1 MASGVSHSGMHAGA
15 RRWLLGRVRSL
26 RCYGR
31 HWQQRSGDAFTR
43 AYARSVSHRAPL
55 LYLAVIFNAL
65 LVAWAFRARAP
76 VAMLLVVPG
85 IVALAANRA
94 LYWMPARVAA
104 RPVERLRNDIT
115 SMHRLGG
122 WGALVFVAWSL
133 GLYPYGDA
141 GLRELLHFVIA
152 VTMFAAV
159 LGMAHAP
166 ETAIRLALA
175 FTVPWSLFVLATG
188 HPDAAAI
195 SLAQVFVTAILL
207 TMTQVQH
214 RDFVRLEL
222 SRQLLQRREQQ
233 AAELASAHYRQATV
247 DHLTGG
253 RNRRAILACLE
264 EHLTAPDDAN
274 RPWLAL
280 FDLDGFKHVNDTY
293 GHAAGDHVLSAV
305 NQRIGQIAG
314 VSAHGRLGGDEF
326 AILFDGSFTADAVLA
341 AARVLSQAI
350 REPIAFNGATLR
362 LCGSIGLHRVQGAA
376 ASTCLE
382 RADAAL
388 YKAKNLGDGAIVAF
402 GPEDEVALQQRSTAM
417 RQFNDCALEERLR
430 LLYQPIFDCRDN
442 RIVGME
448 ALARWSPDGV
458 EWQSPG
464 EFLATAEATGRTG
477 ELTRLVLARTLAECR
492 PWETG
497 LEVSINLAARDVVR
511 EGLAET
517 IAEIVAEAGASPSMV
532 MLEVTERALQLDPKR
547 AATQLL
553 AFREQGFRIA
563 LDDFGAGWSSL
574 SQLRDLPLDRIK
586 LDRELVGALATD
598 PGARA
603 VTGMIVALAWQLGIG
618 CSIEGV
624 ESAAQAEAARA
635 LGIHLMQGYHFG
647 RPEPAHVALRV
658 YAGQDAEKLAA
669 ASAVRIG

>member
-1 MASGVSHSGMHAGA
+1 M
-15 RRWLLGRVRSL
+15 
-26 RCYGR
+26 RCFGR
-31 HWQQRSGDAFTR
+31 HWQQRRGDAFTE
-43 AYARSVSHRAPL
+43 AYAQSVSHRAPL
-55 LYLAVIFNAL
+55 LYLVVIFNAL
-65 LVAWAFRARAP
+65 LVDWCFLHAAPLALLLVAPVIVLMAASRAR
-76 VAMLLVVPG
+76 
-85 IVALAANRA
+85 
-94 LYWMPARVAA
+94 YWLPSRVAR
-104 RPVERLRNDIT
+104 RPVEQLRIDIQA
-115 SMHRLGG
+115 MQRLGG
-122 WGALVFVAWSL
+122 WAALVFVAWSL
-133 GLYPYGDA
+133 GLYPYGDP
-141 GLRELLHFVIA
+141 GQRELLHFVIA
-152 VTMFAAV
+152 VTMFAAI

-166 ETAIRLALA
+166 QTALRLGLA
-175 FTVPWSLFVLATG
+175 FTLPWSLFVLATG
-188 HPDAAAI
+188 HPDAVAMA
-195 SLAQVFVTAILL
+195 LAQVFVTAVLL
-207 TMTQVQH
+207 TMTHIQH

-222 SRQLLQRREQQ
+222 SRQLLARRERQT
-233 AAELASAHYRQATV
+233 AELASAHYRQATV

-264 EHLTAPDDAN
+264 EHLTGPDDAM

-293 GHAAGDHVLSAV
+293 GHAAGDHVLSTV
-305 NQRIGQIAG
+305 NLRIGSVPG

-326 AILFDGSFTADAVLA
+326 AILFDGSFDTETVMV
-341 AARVLSQAI
+341 AARALSAAI

-362 LCGSIGLHRVQGAA
+362 LCGSIGLHRVKGTT

-388 YKAKNLGDGAIVAF
+388 YKAKELGDGAIVLF
-402 GPEDEVALQQRSTAM
+402 GEEDEVALQRRITVM
-417 RQFNDCALEERLR
+417 RQFNDCALGERLR
-430 LLYQPIFDCRDN
+430 LLYQPIYDCRTS
-442 RIVGME
+442 RVVGME

-458 EWQSPG
+458 EWQAPG
-464 EFLATAEATGRTG
+464 EFLAIADATGRTG

-511 EGLAET
+511 EGFAET
-517 IAEIVAEAGASPSMV
+517 IAQIVIEAGASPASV
-532 MLEVTERALQLDPKR
+532 MLEVTERALQLDPRR
-547 AATQLL
+547 AAAQLI
-553 AFREQGFRIA
+553 AFREKGFRIA

-586 LDRELVGALATD
+586 LDRELAAALSTD

-624 ESAAQAEAARA
+624 ETEAQAAAARA

-647 RPEPAHVALRV
+647 RPELAAEALRV
-658 YAGQDAEKLAA
+658 YAQ
-669 ASAVRIG
+669 AVA

>member
-1 MASGVSHSGMHAGA
+1 MASGGTSPGLRGGA
-15 RRWLLGRVRSL
+15 RRWLRSRVRSL

-31 HWQQRSGDAFTR
+31 HWQQRGGDAFTI

-55 LYLAVIFNAL
+55 LYLAVIFNVL
-65 LVAWAFRARAP
+65 LVAWTFRARAP
-76 VAMLLVVPG
+76 LAMLLVAPVIVVLAASRALHWLPDRVATRPVDQLRHD
-85 IVALAANRA
+85 IVA
-94 LYWMPARVAA
+94 MQ
-104 RPVERLRNDIT
+104 
-115 SMHRLGG
+115 RLGG
-122 WGALVFVAWSL
+122 WGALIFVAWSL
-133 GLYPYGDA
+133 GLYPYGDP
-141 GLRELLHFVIA
+141 GQRELLHFVIA
-152 VTMFAAV
+152 VTMFAAI

-166 ETAIRLALA
+166 ETAVRLALA
-175 FTVPWSLFVLATG
+175 FTLPWSMFVLATG
-188 HPDAAAI
+188 HADAVAI

-222 SRQLLQRREQQ
+222 SRQLLARRERQT
-233 AAELASAHYRQATV
+233 AELASAHYRQATV

-253 RNRRAILACLE
+253 RNRRAILNGLE
-264 EHLTAPDDAN
+264 EHLAGPDDGM

-293 GHAAGDHVLSAV
+293 GHAAGDHVLRAV
-305 NQRIGQIAG
+305 NGRIGAMPG

-326 AILFDGSFTADAVLA
+326 AILFDGAFDREAVLA
-341 AARVLSQAI
+341 AARALSAAI
-350 REPIAFNGATLR
+350 REPILYNGATLR
-362 LCGSIGLHRVQGAA
+362 LFGSIGLHRAQGAS

-388 YKAKNLGDGAIVAF
+388 YKAKEQGDGAIVAF
-402 GPEDEVALQQRSTAM
+402 GEADEVALQHRITVM
-417 RQFNDCALEERLR
+417 RQFNACALEDRLR
-430 LLYQPIFDCRDN
+430 LLYQPIFDCREN
-442 RIVGME
+442 RVVSIE
-448 ALARWSPDGV
+448 ALARWSPDGI
-458 EWQSPG
+458 EWQAPG
-464 EFLATAEATGRTG
+464 EFLAIADATGRTG

-492 PWETG
+492 PWLTG

-511 EGLAET
+511 EGMAET
-517 IAEIVAEAGASPSMV
+517 MAAIVADAGASPSSV
-532 MLEVTERALQLDPKR
+532 MLEVTERALQHDPKR
-547 AATQLL
+547 ATAQLL

-624 ESAAQAEAARA
+624 ESEAQAEAARA

-647 RPEPAHVALRV
+647 RPEPAAEALRV
-658 YAGQDAEKLAA
+658 YAQGPA
-669 ASAVRIG
+669 ASAVGIG

>member
-1 MASGVSHSGMHAGA
+1 MCASAW
-15 RRWLLGRVRSL
+15 RWLRGSVRSV

-31 HWQQRSGDAFTR
+31 HWQQRSGDSFTI

-65 LVAWAFRARAP
+65 LVAWAFSARAP
-76 VAMLLVVPG
+76 LPLLLVAPG
-85 IVALAANRA
+85 IVGMAASRA
-94 LYWMPARVAA
+94 LYWLPARVAT
-104 RPVERLRNDIT
+104 RSVERLRTDIT
-115 SMHRLGG
+115 AMQRLGG

-133 GLYPYGDA
+133 GLYPYGDT
-141 GLRELLHFVIA
+141 GQRELLHFVMA
-152 VTMFAAV
+152 VTMFAAI

-175 FTVPWSLFVLATG
+175 FTLPWSLFVLATG
-188 HPDAAAI
+188 HSDALAM

-222 SRQLLQRREQQ
+222 SRQLLSRRERQT
-233 AAELASAHYRQATV
+233 AELASAHYQQATV

-253 RNRRAILACLE
+253 RNRRAILECLE
-264 EHLTAPDDAN
+264 EHLSGPEDTVQ
-274 RPWLAL
+274 PWLAL
-280 FDLDGFKHVNDTY
+280 FDLDGFKHINDTY
-293 GHAAGDHVLSAV
+293 GHAAGDHVLRAV

-314 VSAHGRLGGDEF
+314 VTAHGRLGGDEF
-326 AILFDGSFTADAVLA
+326 AILFDGAFDTDTVTA
-341 AARVLSQAI
+341 AARALSTTI
-350 REPIAFNGATLR
+350 RAPIPFNGATLR
-362 LCGSIGLHRVQGAA
+362 LCGSIGLYRVQGST
-376 ASTCLE
+376 ASACLE

-388 YKAKNLGDGAIVAF
+388 YKAKELGDGAIVAF
-402 GPEDEVALQQRSTAM
+402 GAEDEIALQRRITVM
-417 RQFNDCALEERLR
+417 RQFNDCALGERLR
-430 LLYQPIFDCRDN
+430 LLYQPIFDCRDGKV
-442 RIVGME
+442 VGME

-458 EWQSPG
+458 EWQAPG
-464 EFLATAEATGRTG
+464 EFLAIADATGRTG

-492 PWETG
+492 PMETG

-511 EGLAET
+511 EGLAEA
-517 IAEIVAEAGASPSMV
+517 IAGIVTEAGASPSSV

-547 AATQLL
+547 AAAQLIAL
-553 AFREQGFRIA
+553 REQGFRIA

-586 LDRELVGALATD
+586 LDRQLVGALATD

-624 ESAAQAEAARA
+624 ESEAQANAARA

-647 RPEPAHVALRV
+647 RPEPAAEVLRV
-658 YAGQDAEKLAA
+658 YAGLAPG
-669 ASAVRIG
+669 SAVGIG

>member
-1 MASGVSHSGMHAGA
+1 MASGGSFPGVREAA
-15 RRWLLGRVRSL
+15 RRWLRGSRRRLA
-26 RCYGR
+26 CYGR
-31 HWQQRSGDAFTR
+31 HWQQRPGDAFTQ
-43 AYARSVSHRAPL
+43 AYALSVSHRAPL
-55 LYLAVIFNAL
+55 LYLVVLFNTL
-65 LVAWAFRARAP
+65 LVAACFLGRAP
-76 VAMLLVVPG
+76 LALVLVAPV
-85 IVALAANRA
+85 IAAVAAQRG
-94 LYWMPARVAA
+94 LYWMPGRVSR
-104 RPVERLRNDIT
+104 RPVERLRRDLQA
-115 SMHRLGG
+115 MQRLGG
-122 WGALVFVAWSL
+122 WAALVFVSWSL
-133 GLYPYGDA
+133 GLYPYGSP
-141 GLRELLHFVIA
+141 GQRELLHFVMA
-152 VTMFAAV
+152 VTMFSAV
-159 LGMAHAP
+159 LGMANAP
-166 ETAIRLALA
+166 QTALRLGLA
-175 FTVPWSLFVLATG
+175 FTVPWSMFLLASHHANAVGIALT
-188 HPDAAAI
+188 
-195 SLAQVFVTAILL
+195 QVFVTVILL
-207 TMTQVQH
+207 AMTQIQH

-222 SRQLLQRREQQ
+222 SRQLLVRRERQT
-233 AAELASAHYRQATV
+233 AELASAHYRQATV

-264 EHLTAPDDAN
+264 EHLSGPDDDT

-305 NQRIGQIAG
+305 NQRIGQIDG

-326 AILFDGSFTADAVLA
+326 AILFDGAFDRAAVTA
-341 AARVLSQAI
+341 AARALSQSI
-350 REPIAFNGATLR
+350 REPILFNGATLR
-362 LCGSIGLHRVQGAA
+362 LCGSIGLHRAHGST
-376 ASTCLE
+376 ASICLE

-388 YKAKNLGDGAIVAF
+388 YKAKELGDGAIVAF
-402 GPEDEVALQQRSTAM
+402 GAEDEVALQRRIKVM
-417 RQFNDCALEERLR
+417 RQFNDCALEDRLR
-430 LLYQPIFDCRDN
+430 LLYQPIVDCRDGK
-442 RIVGME
+442 IVGME
-448 ALARWSPDGV
+448 ALARWSPDGI
-458 EWQSPG
+458 EWQTPG
-464 EFLATAEATGRTG
+464 EFLAIADATGRTG

-517 IAEIVAEAGASPSMV
+517 IAGIVTEAGASPSSV

-547 AATQLL
+547 AAAQLL

-586 LDRELVGALATD
+586 LDRELVSALATD

-624 ESAAQAEAARA
+624 ESEAQANAARA

-647 RPEPAHVALRV
+647 RPEPAEAAMRV
-658 YAGQDAEKLAA
+658 YAAPFA

>member
-1 MASGVSHSGMHAGA
+1 MH
-15 RRWLLGRVRSL
+15 
-26 RCYGR
+26 CYGR
-31 HWQQRSGDAFTR
+31 HWRQRHGDAFTL

-55 LYLAVIFNAL
+55 LYLAVIFNTL
-65 LVAWAFRARAP
+65 LVAWSFHTRAP
-76 VAMLLVVPG
+76 VAMLA
-85 IVALAANRA
+85 VAPVIMVLAASRA
-94 LYWMPARVAA
+94 VYWMPKRVAG
-104 RPVERLRNDIT
+104 RPVEQLRLDIDA
-115 SMHRLGG
+115 MQRLGG

-133 GLYPYGDA
+133 GLYPYGDP
-141 GLRELLHFVIA
+141 GQRELLHFVIA
-152 VTMFAAV
+152 VTMFAAI

-175 FTVPWSLFVLATG
+175 FTLPWSLFVLASG
-188 HPDAAAI
+188 HDDAMAI

-222 SRQLLQRREQQ
+222 SRQLLARRERQT
-233 AAELASAHYRQATV
+233 AELASAHYRQATV

-264 EHLTAPDDAN
+264 EHMTGPDDLV

-280 FDLDGFKHVNDTY
+280 CDLDGFKHVNDTY
-293 GHAAGDHVLSAV
+293 GHAAGDHVLRTV
-305 NQRIGQIAG
+305 NERIGSAEQ
-314 VSAHGRLGGDEF
+314 VLAHGRLGGDEF
-326 AILFDGSFTADAVLA
+326 AILFDGALGTDAVVA
-341 AARVLSQAI
+341 VAQGISAAI
-350 REPIAFNGATLR
+350 REPIRFNGATLR
-362 LCGSIGLHRVQGAA
+362 LYGSIGLYRAEGGS

-388 YKAKNLGDGAIVAF
+388 YKAKELGDGAIVAF
-402 GPEDEVALQQRSTAM
+402 GPDDEVALQRRITVM
-417 RQFNDCALEERLR
+417 RQFNDCALEDSLR
-430 LLYQPIFDCRDN
+430 LLYQPIFDCRDG
-442 RIVGME
+442 RIVGLE

-458 EWQSPG
+458 EWQAPG
-464 EFLATAEATGRTG
+464 EFLAIADATGRTG

-511 EGLAET
+511 DGLAET
-517 IAEIVAEAGASPSMV
+517 MARIVKDAGGNPASV
-532 MLEVTERALQLDPKR
+532 MLEVTERALQQDPKR
-547 AATQLL
+547 AAAQLI
-553 AFREQGFRIA
+553 AFREAGFRIA

-635 LGIHLMQGYHFG
+635 LGINLMQGYHFG
-647 RPEPAHVALRV
+647 RPEPAAAALRV
-658 YAGQDAEKLAA
+658 YAGLAVPL
-669 ASAVRIG
+669 AVGIG